1 MFDLPPPLFQI
12 PAVVLGMVGMDW
24 LGRVSLL
31 FLCQMMGGVTC
42 ILAGI
47 LKPPAAILTLS
58 LVGKFSSSVVFLIV
72 YLYTAE
78 IYPTQLRGLGLA
90 LTATMAR
97 IGGFIAPYIAGIGVT
112 SSKTPFLI
120 FGGSALVGGLA
131 AALLPETR
139 GERLPET
146 VQDVEEIVL
155 KRAKICWRKPQTT
168 DL

>member
-1 MFDLPPPLFQI
+1 M
-12 PAVVLGMVGMDW
+12 LGMDR
-24 LGRVSLL
+24 LGRVTMLV
-31 FLCQMMGGVTC
+31 LCQLVGGVSC
-42 ILAGI
+42 ILAGR
-47 LKPPAAILTLS
+47 LQPPAVLPLS
-58 LVGKFSSSVVFLIV
+58 LIGKFSSSVVFLIV